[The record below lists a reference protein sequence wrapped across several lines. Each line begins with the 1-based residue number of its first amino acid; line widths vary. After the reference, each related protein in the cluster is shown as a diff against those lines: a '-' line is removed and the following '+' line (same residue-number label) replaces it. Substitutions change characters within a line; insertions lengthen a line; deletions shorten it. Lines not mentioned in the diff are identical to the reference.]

1 MGHWIMP
8 ATQNICFYYLGFS
21 GGKFLANC
29 LALSR
34 HVVCNHAY
42 LAKED
47 LEWEPFDE
55 YYYQYKLHSVMTSLS
70 PTFISDGVWK
80 EFPGLDIPETYN
92 RGCGNIVELARQKQ
106 RIVCH
111 MAHTIEDLQRFKD
124 KFPDLKIVK
133 LLNFK
138 KFNSLCYSLKS
149 KQPEELGRH
158 KQGFDSWISQ
168 SAPSDIDVDMDSLIY
183 DSEQFLPEIKK
194 LYDYF
199 GLDDFRPDLLTPF
212 YDKYKSLHHLP

>member
-1 MGHWIMP
+1 MP

-34 HVVCNHAY
+34 HVVCNHIY

-47 LEWEPFDE
+47 LDWAPIDE
-55 YYYQYKLHSVMTSLS
+55 NYYQYKLHCVMTSLS

-80 EFPGLDIPETYN
+80 EFPGLDIPETYSLG
-92 RGCGNIVELARQKQ
+92 RGDIVELARQH
-106 RIVCH
+106 RRTVCH
-111 MAHTIEDLQRFKD
+111 MAHTNEDLQKFKD
-124 KFPDLKIVK
+124 KFSDLKVVK

-149 KQPEELGRH
+149 KQPEEVNRH
-158 KQGFDSWISQ
+158 RQGFDSWVAE
-168 SAPSDIDVDMDSLIY
+168 SAPSDIDVDMDALMY
-183 DSEQFLPEIKK
+183 NPYHFLPKIKK

-199 GLDDFRPDLLTPF
+199 ELDDFRPDLLTPF
-212 YDKYKSLHHLP
+212 YNKYRSLHHLP